1 MRRIETLAA
10 PERGL
15 FVPDQTA
22 VYLRPIDI
30 ELDRIGRGEVAEESD
45 RLLGGGPHRFRRVE
59 VILRSPDRIVAFS
72 GAIDRLREWSLTA
85 GCQDEFDASMFKLTR
100 RHGQL
105 TGAAGD
111 YPVIMGIVNVT
122 DDSFSDAADR
132 RDPSVAVSHAH
143 ALIAAGA
150 DILDIGG
157 ESTRPGSGGISRAEE
172 IDRVVPVIE
181 QSIGFGVPV
190 SIDTSKAAVMEA
202 ALSAGASIINDVTA
216 LTGDPESLGVAA
228 RAKVPVILMHMRG
241 APRTMQDEPRYDC
254 APLDVFDYLSN
265 RMAACERVGLAPTNL
280 VVDPGIG
287 FGKDDAHNVAILARI
302 GLLHGLGAPVMLG
315 VSRKSMIGRL
325 SRDEPPND
333 RLGGSLALGLGAI
346 DQGVRILRVHDVA
359 ATKQALVL
367 RQAVLD
373 ARRQ

>member
-1 MRRIETLAA
+1 MRQIETLAA

-15 FVPDQTA
+15 FVPEQTDL
-22 VYLRPIDI
+22 YLRPIEI
-30 ELDRIGRGEVAEESD
+30 EHDRSRHGDGGGDSD
-45 RLLGGGPHRFRRVE
+45 RLLGGGPHRFQRVE
-59 VILRSPDRIVAFS
+59 VILRSPARIVGFS
-72 GAIDRLREWSLTA
+72 GPIDTLRDWALTA
-85 GCQDEFDASMFKLTR
+85 SCQDEFDAAMFKLTR

-105 TGAAGD
+105 TAMTGD
-111 YPVIMGIVNVT
+111 LPVVMGIVNVT
-122 DDSFSDAADR
+122 DDSFSDGVDR
-132 RDPSVAVSHAH
+132 RDPAVAVSHAH

-181 QSIGFGVPV
+181 QSVGFGIPI

-216 LTGDPESLGVAA
+216 LTGDPESLGLAA

-241 APRTMQDEPRYDC
+241 APRTMQDEPVYDC

-265 RMAACERVGLAPTNL
+265 RMVACERVGVPSTNL

-287 FGKDDAHNVAILARI
+287 FGKDDAHNAAILARI
-302 GLLHGLGAPVMLG
+302 GLLHGLGAPVTVG
-315 VSRKSMIGRL
+315 VSRKSMIARL
-325 SRDEPPND
+325 NRDEAPSE

-373 ARRQ
+373 AR